1 MCSIDELTDAF
12 LTQIVMAA
20 QNEWQEIGTILLNDF
35 QKVLEITEQ
44 KQHHFTS
51 GMCILKEWKN
61 RCQMHGHNPNLMPY
75 NRNSLRVA
83 LKAVGRQD
91 LVLQF
96 FGQN

>member
-1 MCSIDELTDAF
+1 MTDAF

-44 KQHHFTS
+44 RQQPFTS
-51 GMCILKEWKN
+51 AMCILREWKN

-75 NRNSLRVA
+75 NRNSLKIV

-91 LVLQF
+91 LVDKF

>member
-1 MCSIDELTDAF
+1 MTDAF
-12 LTQIVMAA
+12 LTKIVMAA

-44 KQHHFTS
+44 RQQPFTS
-51 GMCILKEWKN
+51 AMCILREWKN

-75 NRNSLRVA
+75 NRNSLKIV

-91 LVLQF
+91 LVDKF